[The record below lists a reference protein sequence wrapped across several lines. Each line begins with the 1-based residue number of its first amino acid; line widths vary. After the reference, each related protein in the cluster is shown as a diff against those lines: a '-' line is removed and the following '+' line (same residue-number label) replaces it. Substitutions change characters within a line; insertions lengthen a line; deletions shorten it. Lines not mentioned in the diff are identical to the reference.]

1 MIRRP
6 PRSTRT
12 DTLFPY
18 TTLFRSAGMVIA
30 IDAQHAAMRARAG
43 KIAVLERIE
52 SPVNTGALAIPSG
65 EDALIYRAWQER
77 SLLRSAHSCRCQFL
91 VHTGLEL
98 YFRRREPCPDR
109 P

>member
-1 MIRRP
+1 
-6 PRSTRT
+6 
-12 DTLFPY
+12 
-18 TTLFRSAGMVIA
+18 MVIA

-91 VHTGLEL
+91 VHHGLEL
-98 YFRRREPCPDR
+98 YFRRPEPCPDR
-109 P
+109 PYCGINSEIGKGTRRERAWSIG